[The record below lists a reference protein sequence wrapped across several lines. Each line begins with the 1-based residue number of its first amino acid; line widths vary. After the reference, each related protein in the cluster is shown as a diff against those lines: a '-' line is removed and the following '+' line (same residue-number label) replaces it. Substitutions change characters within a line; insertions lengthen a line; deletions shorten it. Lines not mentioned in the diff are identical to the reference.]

1 MNTSNIK
8 LQSVIYN
15 DSRYHEDFYIVY
27 DENYNPLDIVFTNYP
42 VSDEV
47 IHISEI
53 TDYSDFVYDLETEDG
68 TFQAGIGN
76 IIVSNTDSVFVH
88 YKNARDCDLQN
99 PEEKGELLKSC
110 FELGEIMANDT
121 SRLFNKPIL
130 LEFEKIYFPFISFG
144 KKTYSGICYEPP
156 NYTKYKL
163 DNKGNVLTRR
173 DNPNIT
179 KIAYQGI
186 LDIIM
191 AEGKPGIQRALVF
204 LNDTIKSIFSKE
216 LNISDFVV
224 SKTYK
229 TNYKSENIPHKILAE
244 RMKKRDP
251 GNAPAVNERV
261 PYVFIEN
268 NSTKQFEKVE
278 HPDYV
283 IQNNLKLDGSYYVD
297 QIKNPVAQILKTF
310 MYDKEINDIFNYHK
324 KNNKTKNYY
333 QTNFIA
339 VKSEQRKITEFCK
352 TIKK

>member
-130 LEFEKIYFPFISFG
+130 LEFEKIYFPFISF
-144 KKTYSGICYEPP
+144 
-156 NYTKYKL
+156 
-163 DNKGNVLTRR
+163 VL
-173 DNPNIT
+173 
-179 KIAYQGI
+179 
-186 LDIIM
+186 
-191 AEGKPGIQRALVF
+191 
-204 LNDTIKSIFSKE
+204 SSK
-216 LNISDFVV
+216 
-224 SKTYK
+224 
-229 TNYKSENIPHKILAE
+229 
-244 RMKKRDP
+244 
-251 GNAPAVNERV
+251 
-261 PYVFIEN
+261 
-268 NSTKQFEKVE
+268 
-278 HPDYV
+278 
-283 IQNNLKLDGSYYVD
+283 
-297 QIKNPVAQILKTF
+297 
-310 MYDKEINDIFNYHK
+310 
-324 KNNKTKNYY
+324 
-333 QTNFIA
+333 
-339 VKSEQRKITEFCK
+339 
-352 TIKK
+352 